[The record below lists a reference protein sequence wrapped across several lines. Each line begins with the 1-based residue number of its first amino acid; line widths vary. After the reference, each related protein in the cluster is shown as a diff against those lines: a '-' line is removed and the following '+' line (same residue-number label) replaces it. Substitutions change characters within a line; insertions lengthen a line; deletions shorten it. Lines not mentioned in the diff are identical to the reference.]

1 MIEFIQTLPEWLLY
15 LFAGLS
21 AALNVGSISAAVASL
36 VRQRHITKALND
48 AKQRESYI
56 VCPRC
61 KEKVPLSEISI
72 HLKSGELDNNLNG
85 VPDHLEKHN

>member
-15 LFAGLS
+15 LVGGLS

-36 VRQRHITKALND
+36 VRQRHITRALND
-48 AKQRESYI
+48 AKQRESYV

-61 KEKVPLSEISI
+61 NEKVPLSEISI
-72 HLKSGELDNNLNG
+72 HLQSGELDNNLNG
-85 VPDHLEKHN
+85 VPDHLEKPN